1 MNNLS
6 FMFNQS
12 TIRTIVKEGE
22 PWFVARDVAEVLG
35 YQKTALAIA
44 AHCKSPE
51 LLKGCDSQSL
61 GCVSPRGIYIIP
73 ERDLY
78 RLIMRSKLPSA
89 ERFEEWVVS
98 EVLPQLRK
106 TGSVSMVPATA
117 PQPAQP
123 VASTVSTTD
132 NTMQIH
138 MVQAA
143 LIGRQAEVAYLETVL
158 IQLGAC
164 PAPAPLQLTHKTRTK
179 ASEYLSIG
187 EFTQLQ
193 GMKPDW
199 NLNASIGNRAAAI
212 LRSQDLKPAKG
223 KWKGTRV
230 NFYPKRVLQQVYES
244 L

>member
-6 FMFNQS
+6 FMFNQA
-12 TIRTIVKEGE
+12 TIRTIIKEGE
-22 PWFVARDVAEVLG
+22 PWFVATDICRVLG
-35 YQKTALAIA
+35 YGNASKTTAD
-44 AHCKSPE
+44 HCKSPVTLKYNESLE
-51 LLKGCDSQSL
+51 LKVPSGGL
-61 GCVSPRGIYIIP
+61 IIIP

-106 TGSVSMVPATA
+106 TGSVSIVPVKE
-117 PQPAQP
+117 PQPVQAVP
-123 VASTVSTTD
+123 TTD

-158 IQLGAC
+158 VQLGAS
-164 PAPAPLQLTHKTRTK
+164 PAQAPLQLTHKTRTK
-179 ASEYLSIG
+179 ASDHLSVG

-212 LRSQDLKPAKG
+212 LRSQDLKPAKN

-230 NFYPKRVLQQVYES
+230 NFYPKSVLQQVYES